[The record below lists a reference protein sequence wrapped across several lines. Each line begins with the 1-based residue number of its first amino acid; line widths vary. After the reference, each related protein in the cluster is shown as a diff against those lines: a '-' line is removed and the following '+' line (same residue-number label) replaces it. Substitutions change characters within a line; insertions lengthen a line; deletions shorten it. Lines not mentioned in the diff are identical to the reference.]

1 MAILSTNYPTLG
13 DLVSR
18 LDDEGNIAPIAEV
31 LNQCLPILKDLGFVE
46 CNKTDGY
53 LHTIRTGLPE
63 PTWRKLY
70 QGVQPKKSTTAQVTD
85 TCGNLENYAEVDKD
99 IADLNGNTAEFRL
112 SEDRAFIESMG
123 QSVAETIFY
132 GERPRLPS
140 ASWASRRAT
149 TVCRPVRSRPHPAAT
164 SSTSAARRRVAT
176 SRRSI

>member
-70 QGVQPKKSTTAQVTD
+70 QGVQPKKSTTATTNAAHIAAVESSSVPLRP
-85 TCGNLENYAEVDKD
+85 CMKAYAW
-99 IADLNGNTAEFRL
+99 R
-112 SEDRAFIESMG
+112 
-123 QSVAETIFY
+123 
-132 GERPRLPS
+132 
-140 ASWASRRAT
+140 WAS
-149 TVCRPVRSRPHPAAT
+149 
-164 SSTSAARRRVAT
+164 ARRCSF
-176 SRRSI
+176 SRRFSSLERLLRAMCFSS